1 MLPGAFIHMKSGK
14 HAFQLFILFMGNER
28 ILIRSRKVNDIGPSS
43 VRRDIVD
50 HIEVD
55 DIRLMA
61 SEENLRVKPCF
72 HIAQRFA
79 RFKPASAVA

>member
-1 MLPGAFIHMKSGK
+1 MLPGAYIHMKSGK

-55 DIRLMA
+55 DVRFVA
-61 SEENLRVKPCF
+61 AEENLRIEPRL
-72 HIAQRFA
+72 H
-79 RFKPASAVA
+79 VA